1 MDDARQ
7 LVRNAVADVLT
18 NVMNFP
24 EGVESLLL
32 GRDMGPLIDRVTD
45 SVMSARLD
53 ADHG

>member
-18 NVMNFP
+18 SATNFP

-45 SVMSARLD
+45 SVMSARMDLETK
-53 ADHG
+53 